1 MEQTGGG
8 AAMRILDGFLFALFP
23 QKVYEIDTLGKKI
36 FDDNNEVDDNGKE
49 TQDPQA
55 DKR

>member
-1 MEQTGGG
+1 MEHTRGG
-8 AAMRILDGFLFALFP
+8 AIMSILDGFLFALFP

-36 FDDNNEVDDNGKE
+36 FDDNNEVKDNGKE
-49 TQDPQA
+49 KQEPQA

>member
-1 MEQTGGG
+1 MEHTNGC

-36 FDDNNEVDDNGKE
+36 THIDKNKHGNETE
-49 TQDPQA
+49 S
-55 DKR
+55 